1 MRSKTESSRAS
12 TQTAAMPA
20 SGPDPRSVT
29 PGGNRSPISKAQI
42 EGLLS
47 RLVAVFGVVFALQT
61 VPVIADQVG
70 AADPLWGWTVVPVL
84 YASIVVLFVAAML
97 QRWVTQANVLV
108 SALFLI
114 VLVSWPFAIIDVE
127 HLSEERYWLYF
138 LISVATSTAAIGL
151 STPVATVYLFVVPL
165 TYGAVRLTAPGGGA
179 TVLQAL
185 MESTYALLV
194 GGAILLFTV
203 LLRQAAVSVDVA
215 QSAALERY
223 SLAVHAHAT
232 EVERVQVDSIVHD
245 SVLTTLLSAARA
257 YTPESK
263 ALAARMAG
271 NAIGHL
277 REAALVNP
285 DDGSTVRLSSVQRRI
300 SEAAASMSAPFEQ
313 RIRGVSAHSMP
324 LQAAEAVYS
333 AAVQAMVNSL
343 QHAGQD
349 AGLTRWLAIRG
360 VQPAGIEVEV
370 GDTGVGFSFVD
381 LPAERMGLRVSIV
394 ERVSNAGGTVEIDSA
409 INEGTAISIRWP
421 RTDAARRPSSAA
433 GRIPAPGE
441 EDPS

>member
-1 MRSKTESSRAS
+1 
-12 TQTAAMPA
+12 MPA
-20 SGPDPRSVT
+20 SVPDPRIVT

-47 RLVAVFGVVFALQT
+47 RLVAVFGVVFAVQT
-61 VPVIADQVG
+61 LPVISEQVG

-108 SALFLI
+108 CVLFFI

-127 HLSEERYWLYF
+127 HLGEERYWLYF

-151 STPVATVYLFVVPL
+151 STPTATVYLFVVPF

-179 TVLQAL
+179 TVLQSL
-185 MESTYALLV
+185 LESTYALLV

-215 QSAALERY
+215 QAAALDRY

-349 AGLTRWLAIRG
+349 AGLTRWLTIRG

-394 ERVSNAGGTVEIDSA
+394 ERVTNAGGAVEIDSA

-421 RTDAARRPSSAA
+421 RPDATRRPSSVA
-433 GRIPAPGE
+433 RVLPVLGE
-441 EDPS
+441 EEPS